1 MELLTWTG
9 VALGIGAL
17 MLGVVALNRAAPTFY
32 VGYPEEGRYEIW
44 HSGPNEIVV
53 RRAIVIELDTELE
66 ISEQSGVTIEDIDGA
81 PFPLGNDPFGRGER
95 MLPHRRYY
103 AFINVNRS
111 LVIKY
116 RAVGFLGHLSR
127 ATLRID
133 EGP

>member
-1 MELLTWTG
+1 MDGCRPRYRCAHVGHGRLEP
-9 VALGIGAL
+9 
-17 MLGVVALNRAAPTFY
+17 NRTNVLRRLPR
-32 VGYPEEGRYEIW
+32 GGRYEFW

-53 RRAIVIELDTELE
+53 RRASVIELDTELQ
-66 ISEQSGVTIEDIDGA
+66 INEQSGVIIEYIDGA
-81 PFPLGNDPFGRGER
+81 PFPLGHDPFGRGER

-111 LVIKY
+111 LVVKY
-116 RAVGFLGHLSR
+116 RAAGFLGHLSR